1 MAEMDLMVPLP
12 EVEDPSMPQ
21 KVEAPA
27 HPDKI

>member
-12 EVEDPSMPQ
+12 EVEDPLTLQ
-21 KVEAPA
+21 KVEVPA